1 MVTKGRKLL
10 ASASKRE
17 FSLFCSIVEI
27 LILSALSPLTFPH
40 SRAFQFDPSLPTLFL
55 LYSPMFSSSLRSSAA
70 AARGTTSSGAATTT
84 TTARG
89 VVAPASQRRR
99 AVKAFAGSDGGC
111 CGGGGGGG
119 QTPFSTSSSLPP
131 SVFSASSGPSSS
143 GGGGGGC
150 GCSGGGAPSS
160 SSSSSQAAA
169 APFSASF
176 GGEVAVSRADLEL
189 AAAATAKP
197 GIRRKE
203 GSEGGKAGTDG
214 ALPKERFIDVAAIL
228 RGELQEDEV
237 EDPEAYLDKIV

>member
-1 MVTKGRKLL
+1 M
-10 ASASKRE
+10 
-17 FSLFCSIVEI
+17 
-27 LILSALSPLTFPH
+27 
-40 SRAFQFDPSLPTLFL
+40 
-55 LYSPMFSSSLRSSAA
+55 
-70 AARGTTSSGAATTT
+70 T

-99 AVKAFAGSDGGC
+99 SIKASAGGEGGC

-119 QTPFSTSSSLPP
+119 GGQTPSSSSLPP
-131 SVFSASSGPSSS
+131 SVAASGPSSGS
-143 GGGGGGC
+143 GGGGGGGGC
-150 GCSGGGAPSS
+150 GCSGGGGGGAPSS
-160 SSSSSQAAA
+160 SAA

-189 AAAATAKP
+189 AAATTAKP

-203 GSEGGKAGTDG
+203 GSGSDSKADG
-214 ALPKERFIDVAAIL
+214 SAPPRERFIDVAAIL

>member
-1 MVTKGRKLL
+1 M
-10 ASASKRE
+10 
-17 FSLFCSIVEI
+17 
-27 LILSALSPLTFPH
+27 
-40 SRAFQFDPSLPTLFL
+40 
-55 LYSPMFSSSLRSSAA
+55 
-70 AARGTTSSGAATTT
+70 T

-99 AVKAFAGSDGGC
+99 SIKASAGGEGGC

-119 QTPFSTSSSLPP
+119 GQTPSSSSLPP
-131 SVFSASSGPSSS
+131 SVAASGPSSGS
-143 GGGGGGC
+143 GGGGGGGGGC
-150 GCSGGGAPSS
+150 GCSGGGGGGAPSS
-160 SSSSSQAAA
+160 SAA

-189 AAAATAKP
+189 AAATTAKP

-203 GSEGGKAGTDG
+203 GSGSDSKADG
-214 ALPKERFIDVAAIL
+214 SAPPRERFIDVAAIL